1 MLERARDVAREAAL
15 EAGAAIRS
23 FYKDE
28 YTVRDKGEDN
38 PSPTPTWPQT
48 RSSRAPSGSVPRV
61 RLVERRDRRHP

>member
-1 MLERARDVAREAAL
+1 MTWPERQP

-38 PSPTPTWPQT
+38 PLTDADLAADKILE
-48 RSSRAPSGSVPRV
+48 RHLRAAFPRV